1 MTETSNPTPTRW
13 RPLSEAEFAASPEAK
28 LGGAL
33 GTIFGCAA
41 ALVAALVLVAA
52 WLIAFGGFF
61 AFTMMSQSI
70 FAGSSITS
78 SIARIS
84 LVPQAMLF
92 VWAFVFATMTLAR
105 KPSTPKVA
113 SVMIAIWAAL
123 SIGAQIATRYV
134 NHAETVFNLGS
145 QATLLPYMLLEIALV
160 AAFWGYMSEG
170 RRPNIY
176 FRQRASAREP
186 PDQATIA
193 SARVRPC
200 DPASAFRR

>member
-1 MTETSNPTPTRW
+1 MTNTSNTPSTRW
-13 RPLSEAEFAASPEAK
+13 RPLSEAEFTASPEAR

-41 ALVAALVLVAA
+41 ALVAALVLIAA

-70 FAGSSITS
+70 LAGSSMTS
-78 SIARIS
+78 IIARIS

-105 KPSTPKVA
+105 RPSTPKVA

-123 SIGAQIATRYV
+123 SIGAQIASRYV
-134 NHAETVFNLGS
+134 IAQNSFILGS

-176 FRQRASAREP
+176 FRK
-186 PDQATIA
+186 
-193 SARVRPC
+193 RVR
-200 DPASAFRR
+200 A